1 MENLIYDRRQ
11 KAEFCRAI
19 AAEEGS
25 TRVRWALERRAAVYE
40 WHRSAKEHY
49 VSRGEDYF
57 DYEQW
62 RVDRAQAS
70 AAWGEALSRHR
81 RKCGDREIVERARRL
96 AGRPRPAGRY
106 RVTRARC
113 RVIEAV
119 VALASDSSMLYCS
132 YAGLARRA
140 GVSQT
145 TAKTVRAELEALGA
159 LERVRTGG
167 KRADGAC
174 ESNRYIVKWC
184 SLRDALGVAN
194 LWETSYTPE
203 RREAAALPVLRLMPN
218 PYYNPRGFAR
228 HSASERQRR
237 RVRQRLRE
245 AAALRAAAVEN
256 LVAADPEAI
265 PALLENGSR
274 LGFCPLT
281 ALTTHKRP
289 YNLQPVSLPLSYGYS
304 IVENG
309 TPLRGSDYGNPA
321 DSNDSTPLRGSSER
335 RPSGG
340 CSALLPL
347 SPDVRALVD
356 RIRPERLPWLLAEAA
371 AMTRHGQGGPT
382 ESNFIMVEHYLRII
396 TDADPTALT

>member
-25 TRVRWALERRAAVYE
+25 SRVRWALERRAAVYE

-70 AAWGEALSRHR
+70 AAWGEALARHR

-96 AGRPRPAGRY
+96 AGRPRPSGRY

-119 VALASDSSMLYCS
+119 VALASESGMLYCS

-184 SLRDALGVAN
+184 SLRDVLGVAN

-203 RREAAALPVLRLMPN
+203 RRDAALPVLRLLPN

-256 LVAADPEAI
+256 LAAADPEAI

-281 ALTTHKRP
+281 ALTAHKRSC
-289 YNLQPVSLPLSYGYS
+289 NLQPASLPYPYKGS
-304 IVENG
+304 IVEKG
-309 TPLRGSDYGNPA
+309 TPLRGSSD
-321 DSNDSTPLRGSSER
+321 R

-347 SPDVRALVD
+347 SPEGRALVD
-356 RIRPERLPWLLAEAA
+356 RIRPERLPFLLAEAA
-371 AMTRHGQGGPT
+371 AMARHGQGGPT
-382 ESNFIMVEHYLRII
+382 ESNFVMVEHYLRII
-396 TDADPTALT
+396 ADADPTALT